1 MQFPN
6 SRFKQYLSTEIKLRG
21 YEFGNSLIYLTHV
34 TNVSCIIFIVDA
46 QFPIKSLLFQLT
58 HILYYTITVI
68 NHFTRSQTIRKFTDF
83 LFSSLVMP
91 LGLLVF
97 AMYYGLHS
105 MGDDLV
111 FPVPKGFKKNDPA
124 WLDFVHHVNVA
135 VLPLIDVVVSKHK
148 FPGRLMR
155 IVSLLGLLACYLAVI
170 LLVNYKT
177 GKWVYGILG
186 KCNLIQRIS
195 LIAGCGVAGIFSCV
209 LCEFCNSF
217 LVKHSDK
224 PKNA

>member
-1 MQFPN
+1 
-6 SRFKQYLSTEIKLRG
+6 
-21 YEFGNSLIYLTHV
+21 
-34 TNVSCIIFIVDA
+34 
-46 QFPIKSLLFQLT
+46 
-58 HILYYTITVI
+58 
-68 NHFTRSQTIRKFTDF
+68 
-83 LFSSLVMP
+83 MP

-135 VLPLIDVVVSKHK
+135 ILPLVDVVVSKHK
-148 FPGRLMR
+148 FPGRLTR

-177 GKWVYGILG
+177 GKWVYGILLG
-186 KCNLIQRIS
+186 ECNLIQRIA

-217 LVKHSDK
+217 LVKYSDK